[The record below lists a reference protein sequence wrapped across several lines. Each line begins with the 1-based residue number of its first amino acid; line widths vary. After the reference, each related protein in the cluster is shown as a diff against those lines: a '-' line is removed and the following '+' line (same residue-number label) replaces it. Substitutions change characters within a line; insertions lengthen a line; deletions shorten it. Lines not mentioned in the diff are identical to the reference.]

1 MGGVDMDTLTWET
14 FLERFR
20 ERYLSDHFRQ
30 KQIEEFHSLHQ
41 RGLTVAQYES
51 RFLELLPY
59 VEYMKDERQRVH
71 RFIMGLNFSLQGPV
85 RLAFPTTFRQVVE
98 IALVAEDMRTRHETW
113 HWSQS

>member
-1 MGGVDMDTLTWET
+1 MIGGVDMDTLTWET

-20 ERYLSDHFRQ
+20 DRYLSDHFRQ

-41 RGLTVAQYES
+41 RGLTVAQYER

-71 RFIMGLNFSLQGPV
+71 RFIMGLNFSL
-85 RLAFPTTFRQVVE
+85 
-98 IALVAEDMRTRHETW
+98 
-113 HWSQS
+113 

>member
-1 MGGVDMDTLTWET
+1 MDTLTWET

-20 ERYLSDHFRQ
+20 ERFMSEHFRQ

-41 RGLTVAQYES
+41 RGLTVGQYES

-59 VEYMKDERQRVH
+59 VEYMKDEKQQVH

-85 RLAFPTTFRQVVE
+85 RMAFPTTFRQVVE
-98 IALVAEDMRTRHETW
+98 IALVVEDTLTRQE
-113 HWSQS
+113 S